1 MELTHQIASHLK
13 RLKLSGMLETI
24 EIRNQ
29 QAIADRIGY
38 LDFLALL
45 VQDEVERRNMRQLE
59 GRFKRAGFATD
70 MTIEGFNFSF
80 NPKINKQQ
88 IFDLATARFVE
99 RKENICLIGPA
110 GVGKTH
116 LASAIAHSACRR
128 GFDVLFVKT
137 QGLIRHL
144 HQGRADNSWEARI
157 ERYLKPSLLI
167 LDDWGLKPFGSP
179 AADDLYEIICERY
192 ERGSII
198 ITSNRAV
205 EEWPELFGDP
215 LLASAALDRMI
226 HHAHVITITGKSYRA
241 RKIPIKEK
249 DTGLGRNAD
258 QNGEIT

>member
-1 MELTHQIASHLK
+1 MELTHQIAPHLK
-13 RLKLSGMLETI
+13 RLRLSGMLETM

-45 VQDEVERRNMRQLE
+45 VQDEVERRSTRQLE
-59 GRFKRAGFATD
+59 GRLKRAGFVTD
-70 MTIEGFNFSF
+70 MTIEGFDFSF

-99 RKENICLIGPA
+99 RKENICLVGPA

-137 QGLIRHL
+137 AQLIRHL
-144 HQGRADNSWEARI
+144 HQGRADNSWEIRI

-167 LDDWGLKPFGSP
+167 LDDWGLKPFGRP

-226 HHAHVITITGKSYRA
+226 HHAHIITITGKSYRA
-241 RKIPIKEK
+241 RKIALK
-249 DTGLGRNAD
+249 DKSTEPARKT
-258 QNGEIT
+258 GEIS

>member
-1 MELTHQIASHLK
+1 MELIHQIAPHLK
-13 RLKLSGMLETI
+13 KLRLSGMLETI
-24 EIRNQ
+24 EARNI

-59 GRFKRAGFATD
+59 GRFKRAGFSTN
-70 MTIEGFNFSF
+70 MTIEGFDFSF
-80 NPKINKQQ
+80 NPKINKQH

-99 RKENICLIGPA
+99 RKENVCLIGPA

-116 LASAIAHSACRR
+116 LASAIAHNACRR

-137 QGLIRHL
+137 ALLIRHL
-144 HQGRADNSWEARI
+144 HQGRADNSWEMRI
-157 ERYLKPSLLI
+157 ERYLKPALLI

-179 AADDLYEIICERY
+179 AADDLYEIVCERY

-241 RKIPIKEK
+241 RKIPTINRKTEPDK
-249 DTGLGRNAD
+249 NTTQTGKLL
-258 QNGEIT
+258 

>member
-1 MELTHQIASHLK
+1 MELTHQIAPHLK
-13 RLKLSGMLETI
+13 RLRLSGMLETM
-24 EIRNQ
+24 EVRNK
-29 QAIADRIGY
+29 QAISDRIGY

-59 GRFKRAGFATD
+59 GRLKRAGFSTD
-70 MTIEGFNFSF
+70 MTIEGFDFTF
-80 NPKINKQQ
+80 NPRINKQQ

-99 RKENICLIGPA
+99 RRENICLIGPA

-116 LASAIAHSACRR
+116 LAVAIANSACRR

-137 QGLIRHL
+137 TELIRHL
-144 HQGRADNSWEARI
+144 HQGRADNSWEMRI

-167 LDDWGLKPFGSP
+167 LDDWGLKPFGRP

-241 RKIPIKEK
+241 RKIIVKNK
-249 DTGLGRNAD
+249 DATPTQKNE
-258 QNGEIT
+258 EIL

>member
-1 MELTHQIASHLK
+1 MELIHQLAPHLR
-13 RLKLSGMLETI
+13 RLRLSGVLETL
-24 EIRNQ
+24 ELRNQ
-29 QAIADRIGY
+29 QAIADKIAY

-59 GRFKRAGFATD
+59 GRLKRAGFSSD
-70 MTIEGFNFSF
+70 MTLEGFDFAF
-80 NPKINKQQ
+80 NPRINKQQ
-88 IFDLATARFVE
+88 IMDLATVRFVE

-116 LASAIAHSACRR
+116 LASAIAHHACRK

-137 QGLIRHL
+137 ARLIRHL
-144 HQGRADNSWEARI
+144 HEGRADNSWETRI
-157 ERYLKPSLLI
+157 ERYLKPDLLI
-167 LDDWGLKPFGSP
+167 LDDWGLKPFGRP

-192 ERGSII
+192 ERGSVI

-226 HHAHVITITGKSYRA
+226 HHAHVITITGKSFRA
-241 RKIPIKEK
+241 HKGSLQKSGLKKE
-249 DTGLGRNAD
+249 GAS
-258 QNGEIT
+258 